1 MSISV
6 TDFKK
11 GMEMD
16 CSRILFESFKWYL
29 DFKGSDWI
37 RSKFSPQALLLNSE
51 NGISLVATDENFRI
65 LGYLHADIAA
75 YSVAYLSVIG
85 VATSGKGVG
94 SLLLNALEQRLKST
108 NIRKIWLLVSHINQ
122 NAVVFYIR
130 KGYEFSGVL
139 RDFTLNGLH
148 EIILSKDLKC

>member
-16 CSRILFESFKWYL
+16 CSRILFESFNWYL
-29 DFKGSDWI
+29 GFKGSDWI
-37 RSKFSPQALLLNSE
+37 RSKFSPQAVLVNSE
-51 NGISLVATDENFRI
+51 NGISLVAIDENFRI

-108 NIRKIWLLVSHINQ
+108 NGEKICQYPSLILKRAWKWIVLG
-122 NAVVFYIR
+122 FYLSR
-130 KGYEFSGVL
+130 LSG
-139 RDFTLNGLH
+139 TLT
-148 EIILSKDLKC
+148 S